1 MYIENMLKNYKCA
14 LTQKLFSRDFFPKK
28 IIKIYKVD
36 KNKYSINSME
46 WI

>member
-1 MYIENMLKNYKCA
+1 MCFNTKIIFL
-14 LTQKLFSRDFFPKK
+14 RFFPKE

-46 WI
+46 WIE